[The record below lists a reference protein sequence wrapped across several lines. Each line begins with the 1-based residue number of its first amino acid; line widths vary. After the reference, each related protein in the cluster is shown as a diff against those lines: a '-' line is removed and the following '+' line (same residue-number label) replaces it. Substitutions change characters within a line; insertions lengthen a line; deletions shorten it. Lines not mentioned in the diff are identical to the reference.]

1 MNNETA
7 GASTLRILLADD
19 EYWWGGQ
26 VNDGVLMPFGAASE
40 YRCDLRQSNG
50 GNQAVPLLAS
60 SRGRFVW
67 CDRAFTFEFDRGMLF
82 VASAPGSPA
91 TLAEGYGNL
100 PGAFRAAREKY
111 FPPSG
116 RMPGALNFSAPQYN
130 CWIEMQYQP
139 TQEKMLRYA
148 REILDHG
155 LPPGVLMIDDNWFE
169 NHGDW
174 QFHPGRFPDPAAMIR
189 QLREW
194 GFQVML
200 WVSPFISAD
209 SIVYR
214 NLAARGLLV
223 RDAETD
229 KPVVREWWNGQS
241 ALLDV
246 THPDA
251 IAWQHQALRRLMDK
265 AGVDGFKFDAGDP
278 DYFRLGDRTY
288 RPIDPVGYSEA
299 WGRVGLQ
306 YALNEY
312 RACWKLAGQAL
323 VQRLRDKRHTWGRDG
338 LADLVPN
345 GLAQSLA
352 GYAFTCPDMVGG
364 GDIGS
369 FTNPDFKPDQ
379 ELFVRTMQ
387 ASALF
392 PILQFSIAPWRVLDS
407 EHWNYCYGAVQVRQE
422 LAPYILEQAR
432 LAAQT
437 GEPMMRPLA
446 YNYPDGGFET
456 VTDQFLLGDNIL
468 VAPVIEKSAVSRTIA
483 FPAGDWRDE
492 KGTVIHGP
500 CSIEVDAPLSRLPWY
515 RKC

>member
-1 MNNETA
+1 MTDNPNN
-7 GASTLRILLADD
+7 ASSLRVLIDAN

-26 VNDGVLMPFGAASE
+26 VNDGVFMPFGAMSG

-50 GNQAVPLLAS
+50 GNQAVPLLVS

-67 CDRAFTFEFDRGMLF
+67 SEGAFAFEFDQGMLI
-82 VASAPGSPA
+82 VKSDEKCPA
-91 TLAEGYGNL
+91 VLAEGFNDL
-100 PGAFRAAREKY
+100 SGAFRAARERY

-116 RMPGALNFSAPQYN
+116 TMPGELNFTSPQYN

-139 TQEKMLRYA
+139 PQEKMLRYA
-148 REILDHG
+148 REILDHN

-169 NHGDW
+169 GHGDW
-174 QFHPGRFPDPAAMIR
+174 QFHPGRFPNPAMMIR
-189 QLREW
+189 QLHDW

-209 SIVYR
+209 TVVYR
-214 NLAARGLLV
+214 DLAAQGLLV
-223 RDAETD
+223 RDAETG

-246 THPDA
+246 THPEG
-251 IAWQHQALRRLMDK
+251 IAWLHRALRRLMDE

-278 DYFRLGDRTY
+278 DYSRFGDRTFA
-288 RPIDPVGYSEA
+288 PLDPTGYSEA
-299 WGRVGLQ
+299 WGRIGLQ
-306 YALNEY
+306 YPLNEY
-312 RACWKLAGQAL
+312 RACWKLAGQPL
-323 VQRLRDKRHTWGRDG
+323 VQRLRDKHHTWGRDG

-345 GLAQSLA
+345 GLAQSMA

-387 ASALF
+387 ASTLF

-407 EHWNYCYGAVQVRQE
+407 EHWNYCQDSVRIRQA

-432 LAAQT
+432 RAAET
-437 GEPMMRPLA
+437 GEPIMRPMA
-446 YNYPDGGFET
+446 YNYPDGSFQT
-456 VTDQFLLGDNIL
+456 VTDQFLLGEEIL
-468 VAPVIEKSAVSRTIA
+468 VAPVIEKGAVSRTIA

-492 KGTVIHGP
+492 QGAVIHGP
-500 CSIEVDAPLSRLPWY
+500 CTISVDAPLSRLPWY
-515 RKC
+515 RKL